1 MTRSV
6 SSLPPAF
13 RTAAAGLCAVVA
25 LLGATPAAQ
34 AEGYPSKPVRVVV
47 PWPAGAITDALARRL
62 SDQVS
67 LQLGQP
73 FIVDNR
79 PGASGSIGTSFA
91 AKSAADGYTLMVV
104 SSDTHAINPIYYAK
118 LPYATSDFADV
129 MGLAKFSY
137 TIAVGNHVPASSL
150 REFVALAKAQPG
162 KYSYASWGNCSLAH
176 LGTELLK
183 SAAGIELLH
192 VPFQGTAP
200 GVTALISANVDL
212 MIVPAGTAEQQ
223 RRAGKLKILAVA
235 GPARYPFI
243 ADVPTTTETGYP
255 AVIVQQW
262 FGLVVPKGGRSEVT
276 HQLAT
281 AFSRALAQKETADWI
296 ASQGGEPMPIDGAQF
311 KAFSQGESTRWRKV
325 VHDARIQLQ

>member
-1 MTRSV
+1 MPRSASTFV
-6 SSLPPAF
+6 PAF

-25 LLGATPAAQ
+25 LLGATPAVQ
-34 AEGYPSKPVRVVV
+34 AEDYPSKPVRVVV

-67 LQLGQP
+67 VQLGQP

-91 AKSAADGYTLMVV
+91 AKSAADGYTLMVA

-118 LPYATSDFADV
+118 LPYATGDFADV

-137 TIAVGNHVPASSL
+137 TIAVGNHVPANSL
-150 REFVALAKAQPG
+150 REFIALAKAQPG
-162 KYSYASWGNCSLAH
+162 KYSYASWGNGSLAH
-176 LGTELLK
+176 LGTELFK
-183 SAAGIELLH
+183 SAAGVDLLH
-192 VPFQGTAP
+192 VPFQGLAP

-223 RRAGKLKILAVA
+223 RQAGKLKILAVA
-235 GPARYPFI
+235 GPARHPFI
-243 ADVPTTTETGYP
+243 ANVPTTAEAGYP
-255 AVIVQQW
+255 SVVVQQW
-262 FGLVVPKGGRSEVT
+262 FGLVVPKGSRNEVT
-276 HQLAT
+276 QRLGT
-281 AFSRALAQKETADWI
+281 AFSRALAQKETTDWI

-311 KAFSQGESTRWRKV
+311 KAFSQSESARWRKV
-325 VHDARIQLQ
+325 IADAHIQLQ